1 MTRLFASA
9 SAAVLLLAACGDGQE
24 TPETAS
30 ETAGPATGDAPAG
43 ADAAGDGEP
52 ALDGPDLETILA
64 EEDPQAR
71 MGMLEARAQALQA
84 EMRARFEEHLSPLQE
99 DMQAVAGA
107 IEAAQAEMAEAAAA
121 DAAPVVAEAR
131 ACQGGDPD
139 APDFTPPEPDEGMA
153 AGEANGMIAEALMLA
168 ADDAEC
174 VFAFDSGLRVRVDRA
189 QDEAMPTPDSGETVR
204 VHYEGRLP
212 DGEVFDSSYERG
224 EPTEF
229 PSDGVI
235 SGWVQALAHM
245 RVGEQWTLFIPAD
258 LGYGPQG
265 RGPIGPNEA
274 MIFTVELLGLPNRP
288 DAPVYEPEAAEDA
301 EGSDG

>member
-1 MTRLFASA
+1 MTRLLASA
-9 SAAVLLLAACGDGQE
+9 SAAVLLLAACGGGEDA
-24 TPETAS
+24 PEGADQGAEGS
-30 ETAGPATGDAPAG
+30 QATPAG
-43 ADAAGDGEP
+43 AGGSEP
-52 ALDGPDLETILA
+52 VVDGPDLETIMA
-64 EEDPQAR
+64 EGDPETR
-71 MGMLEARAQALQA
+71 MALLEARAQALQA
-84 EMRARFEEHLSPLQE
+84 EMRARFEEHLSPLQD

-107 IEAAQAEMAEAAAA
+107 IESTQAEMSQAAAA
-121 DAAPVVAEAR
+121 DAAPIVADAR
-131 ACQGGDPD
+131 ACEGGDAS

-153 AGEANGMIAEALMLA
+153 PGEANGMITQALMLA
-168 ADDAEC
+168 ADNAQC
-174 VFAFDSGLRVRVDRA
+174 VYAFDSGLRFRIDRA
-189 QDEAMPTPDSGETVR
+189 QDDTMPAPDPGEMVQ

-224 EPTEF
+224 EPTQF

-274 MIFTVELLGLPNRP
+274 MIFTVELLGLPGRP
-288 DAPVYEPEAAEDA
+288 DAPVYEPDEA